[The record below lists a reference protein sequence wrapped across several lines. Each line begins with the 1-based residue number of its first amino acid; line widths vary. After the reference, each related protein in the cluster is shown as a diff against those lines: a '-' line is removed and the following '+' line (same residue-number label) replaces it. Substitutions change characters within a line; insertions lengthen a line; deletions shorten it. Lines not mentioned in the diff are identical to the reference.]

1 MGMGEGSR
9 SGGAGAGLV
18 VVVVAV
24 RLGARLRLLAEQDPL
39 DLAGLVA
46 PLHERAEHAGV
57 PRGRVAPRVLA
68 GRGLP
73 RGAAGGERGHGR
85 GLRRVVLVRAPVAL
99 TVTPPLIAGRHVDW
113 MSIVRGQTL

>member
-9 SGGAGAGLV
+9 SGGAVAGLV
-18 VVVVAV
+18 GVVVAV
-24 RLGARLRLLAEQDPL
+24 VLGPRLRLLAEQDPL

-73 RGAAGGERGHGR
+73 FGDDRGEIGRASCREKVCQYVEIPVVAGS
-85 GLRRVVLVRAPVAL
+85 LKKKKK
-99 TVTPPLIAGRHVDW
+99 I
-113 MSIVRGQTL
+113 QTN